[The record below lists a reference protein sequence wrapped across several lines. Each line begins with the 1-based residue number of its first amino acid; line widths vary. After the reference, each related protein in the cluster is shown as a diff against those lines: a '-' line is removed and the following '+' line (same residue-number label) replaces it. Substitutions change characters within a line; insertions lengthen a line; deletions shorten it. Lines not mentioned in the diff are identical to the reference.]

1 MERTPVILA
10 LLLAVLLLV
19 ASNQGF
25 RKGNDRN
32 SAEITSY
39 EYAKLH
45 AAMARH
51 DEIDA
56 AARQEL
62 TQDRVTVAQYNKIMD
77 QARGIELKQARQ
89 LASVQ
94 RTAAR

>member
-1 MERTPVILA
+1 MERTPFILA
-10 LLLAVLLLV
+10 LLLAVLVLV

-25 RKGNDRN
+25 RKGNPRN

-45 AAMARH
+45 SAMSRH
-51 DEIDA
+51 DEIDT

-62 TQDRVTVAQYNKIMD
+62 TQDHVTVAQYNKIMD
-77 QARGIELKQARQ
+77 QVHVIELKQARQ
-89 LASVQ
+89 MAAVQ